1 MISINQSVSKNAE
14 IIPSLL
20 ALHAISGCDYIPMM
34 FGIGKMKAMKTAHK
48 VPLLQIGD
56 SDAQLDDV
64 IKEGKHFVAECYGQ
78 KSSSSSENR
87 SSIWRGKMDCAKKS
101 AMPPALKSLPP
112 TDEALP
118 T

>member
-1 MISINQSVSKNAE
+1 M
-14 IIPSLL
+14 IPSLV

-34 FGIGKMKAMKTAHK
+34 FGIGKIKAMKTAHK

-87 SSIWRGKMDCAKKS
+87 SMIWKYKTDGAKKS
-101 AMPPALKSLPP
+101 AKPPNLKSLPP
-112 TDEALP
+112 TDKA
-118 T
+118 